1 MAFFPDIEPDAPA
14 PRRRGWFGWLL
25 LAGGLLG
32 SLVVALLPAP
42 YVIERPGPTFDT
54 LSTVAVGGEEVP
66 LISLPGE
73 QTYPTEGE
81 LRMLTV
87 TIVGNRETP
96 ISWFDVGA
104 AWFDPSRAVLP
115 IDEIY
120 PVGTSVEQSNEQSRV
135 EMENSQQE
143 AIAAAL
149 TELDYEFD
157 STLTIAE
164 TFADTPADGVLQ
176 AGDEIVSFNGQG
188 FADVSALREEVAEV
202 GVGNPAPIVVLRD
215 GEEQTFEL
223 SPADAD
229 GTAVI
234 GVSIASEYE
243 FPVDVSIQLEN
254 VGGPSAGMMFALGI
268 VDKLSEGPLTGGEE
282 IAGTGTITAG
292 GDVGPIGGIRQKLYG
307 ALDAGADWFLAPAAN
322 CGEVV
327 GHVPDGLEVFKVETL
342 DDALAVLEVVS
353 EGGDTSE
360 LPRCT
365 AG

>member
-1 MAFFPDIEPDAPA
+1 MAFFPDTEPDAPE
-14 PRRRGWFGWLL
+14 RRSRGWIGWLL
-25 LAGGLLG
+25 LAGGLVLA
-32 SLVVALLPAP
+32 LVVALLPSP

-54 LSTVAVGGEEVP
+54 LSTVQVGGEDVP
-66 LISLPGE
+66 LISVPSE
-73 QTYPTEGE
+73 ETFPTEGE

-87 TIVGNRETP
+87 TIVGNRESP

-115 IDEIY
+115 IDSVY

-164 TFADTPADGVLQ
+164 TFEDTPAEGVLEP
-176 AGDEIVSFNGQG
+176 GDVILEFDGER
-188 FADVSALREEVAEV
+188 FADVSALREQIAEV
-202 GVGNPAPIVVLRD
+202 GVGNEAPITVERD
-215 GEEQTFEL
+215 GEELTLEIA
-223 SPADAD
+223 PADAD
-229 GTAVI
+229 GAVVI
-234 GVSIASEYE
+234 GVAIASEYD

-268 VDKLSEGPLTGGEE
+268 IDKLSEGALTGGEE

-292 GDVGPIGGIRQKLYG
+292 GEVGPIGGIRQKLYG
-307 ALDAGADWFLAPAAN
+307 AADAGSDWFLAPAAN
-322 CGEVV
+322 CDEVV
-327 GHVPDGLEVFKVETL
+327 GHIPEGLEVFSVATL
-342 DDALAVLEVVS
+342 DDALEVLSTVAD
-353 EGGDTSE
+353 GGDTSA